1 MKMLVRSSMVINVP
15 PVPTINMVIPKVHLS
30 KDFLQKVQYIMRR
43 FIGKPILISRYFV
56 ECSYS

>member
-1 MKMLVRSSMVINVP
+1 MVINVP